1 MQGEIEVIKSKR
13 TLMDRSKSKTTNKT
27 RVAAYCR
34 VSTDSEEQLNSYK
47 SQVAYYKE
55 FIAKQEDWEFVD
67 IYADEA
73 ITGTKVDKREN
84 FQRLVNDCSNGLID
98 LVVTKS
104 ISRFARNTLDTLR
117 YVRLF
122 KEKNVPVLFEEEKI

>member
-104 ISRFARNTLDTLR
+104 ISRFARNTLDTL
-117 YVRLF
+117 
-122 KEKNVPVLFEEEKI
+122 K